1 MRNLKILICIPE
13 TPGNLLNQTIAA
25 LNLNYGVRN
34 IDIAGVIG
42 KYTLSLEGRE
52 LPNIPPDKV
61 RDVAFDYVIVA
72 GATESA
78 ARNFLADKLNV
89 RSEQLIFDFEIC
101 DGTFDFPRAG
111 QNDGAGGFETLRA
124 VTSCGA

>member
-42 KYTLSLEGRE
+42 KYTLSLEGQD
-52 LPNIPPDKV
+52 LPNIPPNKLP
-61 RDVAFDYVIVA
+61 DVAFDYIVVA
-72 GATESA
+72 VWGGVA
-78 ARNFLADKLNV
+78 KL
-89 RSEQLIFDFEIC
+89 C
-101 DGTFDFPRAG
+101 T
-111 QNDGAGGFETLRA
+111 T
-124 VTSCGA
+124 